1 MTNWPIELEIAWR
14 YTSARRKAGKNKETG
29 SKDGFL
35 SFISSVS
42 MVGIAL
48 GVAALIVVLSVMNGF
63 QKEVR
68 DRMLSVLSHI
78 EIHAPAGFGD
88 WEPLVTQVKTHP
100 HVTGVAPMV
109 MSQALISRG
118 DVMRGVAIRGIDP
131 ALELGVSDIPRHF
144 IQGSIDQ
151 LRPGEFGLALGAE
164 LAMALGVQLGDRITM
179 MVPEGDINP
188 AGMTPR
194 MRTFKLI
201 GVIDSGHYEFDSTLA
216 VIHWKDAA
224 ALLRLDGPS
233 GLRLKLDD
241 MQIAAK
247 VGDELALKLPN
258 LWVKDWSRQNK
269 NWFAAVQTEKRMM
282 FIILTLIIAVA
293 AFNLVSTLVM
303 TVTDKQGDIA
313 ILRTMGASA
322 SMIQRIFFAQGFM
335 IGALG
340 TLGGVFLGLLVALNI
355 DVIIPVIEAIFRVQF
370 IPRDIYFISSLPSD
384 VRSGDV
390 VTVGLM
396 AFCLSLLA
404 TLYPSWRAAKVQ
416 PANALRYE

>member
-1 MTNWPIELEIAWR
+1 MKNWPIELEIAWR

-29 SKDGFL
+29 SNDAFL

-48 GVAALIVVLSVMNGF
+48 GVAALIIVLSVMNGF

-68 DRMLSVLSHI
+68 DRMLSVLSHV
-78 EIHAPAGFGD
+78 EIQAPAGLGD
-88 WEPLVTQVKTHP
+88 WEPLIAEVKKNP
-100 HVTGVAPMV
+100 HITGVAPMV

-118 DVMRGVAIRGIDP
+118 DVMRGVALRGIDP
-131 ALELGVSDIPRHF
+131 LIESQVSEIPQHF
-144 IQGSIDQ
+144 IQGKAAE
-151 LRPGEFGLALGAE
+151 LRPGEFGLALGSE
-164 LAMALGVQLGDRITM
+164 LASILGVQLGDRITI

-194 MRTFKLI
+194 MRAFKLI
-201 GVIDSGHYEFDSTLA
+201 GIIDSGHYEFDSTLA
-216 VIHWKDAA
+216 VVHWRDAS

-247 VGDELALKLPN
+247 VADQLAVKLPT
-258 LWVKDWSRQNK
+258 LWVKDWTRQNK

-303 TVTDKQGDIA
+303 TVTNKQGDIA

-322 SMIQRIFFAQGFM
+322 GMIQRIFFAQGFM
-335 IGALG
+335 IGAIG
-340 TLGGVFLGLLVALNI
+340 TLGGLFLGLLISFNI
-355 DVIIPVIEAIFRVQF
+355 DVIVPTIESIFRVQF
-370 IPRDIYFISSLPSD
+370 LPRDIYFISSLPSD
-384 VRSGDV
+384 VRGADV
-390 VTVGLM
+390 ITVGLM
-396 AFCLSLLA
+396 AFILSLLA
-404 TLYPSWRAAKVQ
+404 TLYPSWRAAKVE
-416 PANALRYE
+416 PAQALRYE